1 MFAVGRMEEA
11 TECRVSTLVSRFEQ
25 SNVYVS
31 GRLAGRWGGSFNE
44 KMIDWVIRKER
55 ECVLCRV

>member
-25 SNVYVS
+25 SNGYVTGFYQEHVYVS
-31 GRLAGRWGGSFNE
+31 G
-44 KMIDWVIRKER
+44 
-55 ECVLCRV
+55 